1 MFYFSNQT
9 QELADTAQEL
19 EEGLE
24 HYWSP
29 YHFWVCRTAQLQVRN
44 RRERYVLS
52 DESMADLM
60 SDADLIDQLED
71 LDLKAVA
78 LYGAGWM
85 LQLHG
90 DLDAAKDYLHEGLT
104 LAERT
109 GNMVH
114 QTWLLTW
121 LSVLYRQ
128 RDEREACH
136 RYALRGLETATIA
149 GLAENAALVRGNLAW
164 LSWCGG
170 DDAEAEAQGRRALEL
185 WQRSPFVYAFHWT
198 ARLPLLALSLD
209 RNRVSDAL
217 EHARAMLDPL
227 QQKLPDPLGAALEA
241 AVQAG
246 EAEQPAQASVHLRR
260 AVQVAQETGFL

>member
-1 MFYFSNQT
+1 
-9 QELADTAQEL
+9 
-19 EEGLE
+19 
-24 HYWSP
+24 
-29 YHFWVCRTAQLQVRN
+29 
-44 RRERYVLS
+44 
-52 DESMADLM
+52 MADLL

-90 DLDAAKDYLHEGLT
+90 DLDAAKDYLHEGLA

-164 LSWCGG
+164 LARCAG
-170 DDAEAEAQGRRALEL
+170 DHVEVENQGRRALEL

-198 ARLPLLALSLD
+198 ARLPLLA
-209 RNRVSDAL
+209 VAL
-217 EHARAMLDPL
+217 EREQIPEALDHARAMLDQL
-227 QQKLPDPLGAALEA
+227 QQKLPDPLEAALEA

-246 EAEQPAQASVHLRR
+246 DAQQPAQASVHLRR